1 MLDARPQ
8 LALKARL
15 RADPLTGAPLLLI
28 PEGVVRLNQT
38 GLAILELCD
47 GRTTVADLGAV
58 LARRFD
64 AERVGVL
71 EDVTAF
77 LGNLRQRGLVTGIP
91 LAPLAAAAEA
101 ADPGEG
107 LPESRPLG
115 LLAELTY
122 RCPLH
127 CPYCS
132 NPTRLSAGLEL
143 TTAEWERVLA
153 QAADLGVLHVHFS
166 GGEPLLRPD
175 LPDLVRA
182 ARRAGLYTNLLTSG
196 IPLSAAL
203 TERLRRAGLDHV
215 QLSFQADEPAAADRL
230 AGVPV
235 HAGKLAAARLIRA
248 VGWPLTVN
256 VVLHRD
262 NVARV
267 PDLVALAEQLG
278 AERLELANV
287 QFYGWAHA
295 NRTALL
301 PDRAAL
307 EEAGRQAT
315 AARERLRGQM
325 DIVYV
330 AADALADRPKACMA
344 GWGRRYLTV
353 NPVGEVLPCPTAGC
367 IASLRFENVRQH
379 SLRQIW
385 DESEAFNRFRGTHWM
400 AEPCRSCDRREIDFG
415 GCRCQAFLLTGDETA
430 TDPACSLAP
439 QRALLTVPP
448 EMPTTRTAWRSRQLP
463 SVPGNS

>member
-1 MLDARPQ
+1 MLDACPR
-8 LALKARL
+8 LTAKARL
-15 RADPLTGAPLLLI
+15 RTDPLTGAPLLLL
-28 PEGVVRLNQT
+28 PEGVLRLNQT
-38 GLAILELCD
+38 GGAILELCD
-47 GRTTVADLGAV
+47 GRTTVAELGAV
-58 LARRFD
+58 LGRRFD
-64 AERVGVL
+64 AEPAGVL

-77 LGNLRQRGLVTGIP
+77 LGTMRQRGLVTGMP
-91 LAPLAAAAEA
+91 PEPLAAPAERA
-101 ADPGEG
+101 ADSGKG
-107 LPESRPLG
+107 FPETRPLG

-132 NPTRLSAGLEL
+132 NPTRLAAGLEL

-153 QAADLGVLHVHFS
+153 QAAEMGVLPVHFS

-196 IPLSAAL
+196 IPLTGSLAA
-203 TERLRRAGLDHV
+203 RLRGAGLDHV

-230 AGVPV
+230 AGVAV
-235 HAGKLAAARLIRA
+235 HAAKLAAAGLIRDFD
-248 VGWPLTVN
+248 WPLTVN
-256 VVLHRD
+256 VVLHRG
-262 NVARV
+262 NIERV
-267 PDLVALAEQLG
+267 PHLVALAEQLG

-287 QFYGWAHA
+287 QFYGWAHD
-295 NRTALL
+295 NRAALL

-315 AARERLRGQM
+315 AARKRLVGQM
-325 DIVYV
+325 EILYV
-330 AADALADRPKACMA
+330 PADALADRPKACMA

-353 NPVGEVLPCPTAGC
+353 NPVGDVLPCPTAGC
-367 IASLRFENVRQH
+367 IASLRFENVRTQ
-379 SLRQIW
+379 SLRHIW
-385 DESEAFNRFRGTHWM
+385 DQSDAFNRFRGTQWM
-400 AEPCRSCDRREIDFG
+400 AEPCRSCERRTLDFG

-439 QRALLTVPP
+439 QRALLAEPP
-448 EMPTTRTAWRSRQLP
+448 EMPSTRMPWRSRQLP
-463 SVPGNS
+463 LTAR